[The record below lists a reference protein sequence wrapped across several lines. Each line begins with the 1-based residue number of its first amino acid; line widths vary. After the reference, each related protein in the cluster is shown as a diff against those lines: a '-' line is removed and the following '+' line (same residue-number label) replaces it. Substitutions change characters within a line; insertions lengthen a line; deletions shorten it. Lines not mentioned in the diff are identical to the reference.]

1 MEREETEEKES
12 VRKTEKERHE
22 MKYKVGDKVRVR
34 RDLEEYGQYGKYGAN
49 RNMAELHGSIVEIKK
64 VENENQRYEIN
75 DNLYYWTDEMF
86 EGLVEELT
94 AEEATRILGEIC
106 CENELCGGCP
116 ISEAKGKMTCQS
128 FRRDK
133 TEEVLEILKRWKK
146 DHEKKEVEVESK
158 LYCRIIDGGDGSTVR
173 SEALQDGINL
183 NDEIKEILAKYCSEH
198 VGDYFALCEKR
209 WMVKQ

>member
-22 MKYKVGDKVRVR
+22 MKYKVGDKVKVR
-34 RDLEEYGQYGKYGAN
+34 SDLKTSVLYGSLYAI
-49 RNMAELHGSIVEIKK
+49 AEMIKK
-64 VENENQRYEIN
+64 KIVTITYVYDGCYKVVEDDYA
-75 DNLYYWTDEMF
+75 WTDEML
-86 EGLVEELT
+86 EGLVEDELT
-94 AEEATRILGEIC
+94 AEEAIKILAEMC
-106 CENELCGGCP
+106 SVPCGKCP
-116 ISEAKGKMTCQS
+116 ISKEKGVFDCRT
-128 FRRDK
+128 FRKEYPDK
-133 TEEVLEILKRWKK
+133 VLEILKQRKK
-146 DHEKKEVEVESK
+146 EREKKEVEVESK

-198 VGDYFALCEKR
+198 VGDYFAVCENR